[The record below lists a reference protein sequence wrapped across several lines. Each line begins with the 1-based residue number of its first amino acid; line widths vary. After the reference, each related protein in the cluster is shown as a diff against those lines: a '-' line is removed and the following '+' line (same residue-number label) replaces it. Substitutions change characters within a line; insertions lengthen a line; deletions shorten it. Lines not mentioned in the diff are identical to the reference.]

1 MGDKIKT
8 SIMIDRELWEE
19 FKSKIGSEKGLRML
33 SKAVEEAIEDE
44 IAERLII
51 KVLEEMLKEYGEEV
65 PLTISPVKPKV
76 ITNAGK
82 IVKEMRESR
91 T

>member
-51 KVLEEMLKEYGEEV
+51 KALEEMLKEYREEV

-76 ITNAGK
+76 ATNAGK
-82 IVKEMRESR
+82 IVREMRESR